1 MSAGE
6 HIGQTAVITGAARGI
21 GLAVARRL
29 AALGAHVVLVDRD
42 ETALAAAAKSLSGA
56 RVSTRAL
63 DVGDENAVADAIGG
77 LDAVHVLVNSAGI
90 AGPTVPVTKYPLA
103 DFEAVMRVNLT
114 GTFLLCKHAAP
125 KMVAAGWGRIVN
137 IASLAGKEGTPN
149 APIYSASKAAVIGLT
164 KALGK
169 ELAGTGVLANAV
181 APAALDT
188 DMVKN
193 MSDAHVEIML
203 NKSPLKRL
211 GSADECAAMVQW
223 LCSTECSFSTG
234 AVFDLSGGRATY

>member
-90 AGPTVPVTKYPLA
+90 AGPTVPVPKYPLA

>member
-1 MSAGE
+1 MAAGE
-6 HIGQTAVITGAARGI
+6 HMGQTAVVTGAARGI
-21 GLAVARRL
+21 GLAVASRL
-29 AALGAHVVLVDRD
+29 AALGAHVVLLDRD
-42 ETALAAAAKSLSGA
+42 ESALAAAVESLSGA
-56 RVSTRAL
+56 RVSTHAL
-63 DVGDENAVADAIGG
+63 DVGDEAAVAQAIDG

-90 AGPTVPVTKYPLA
+90 AGPTVPVTEYPLA

-223 LCSTECSFSTG
+223 LCSKDCSFSTG

>member
-63 DVGDENAVADAIGG
+63 DVGDENAVADAIGV

>member
-1 MSAGE
+1 MVAGE
-6 HIGQTAVITGAARGI
+6 HIGRTAVVTGAARGI

-42 ETALAAAAKSLSGA
+42 EAALAAAAESLSGA
-56 RVSTRAL
+56 RVSTLAL
-63 DVGDENAVADAIGG
+63 DVGDEAAVARAIGR
-77 LDAVHVLVNSAGI
+77 LDSVHMLVNSAGI
-90 AGPTVPVTKYPLA
+90 AGPTVPVTEYPLA

-114 GTFLLCKHAAP
+114 GTFLFCKHAAP
-125 KMVAAGWGRIVN
+125 KMAAAGWGRIVN

-203 NKSPLKRL
+203 NKSPLRRL

-223 LCSTECSFSTG
+223 LCSGECSFSTG

>member
-90 AGPTVPVTKYPLA
+90 AGPTVPVTEYPLA

>member
-1 MSAGE
+1 M
-6 HIGQTAVITGAARGI
+6 
-21 GLAVARRL
+21 
-29 AALGAHVVLVDRD
+29 
-42 ETALAAAAKSLSGA
+42 
-56 RVSTRAL
+56 
-63 DVGDENAVADAIGG
+63 
-77 LDAVHVLVNSAGI
+77 
-90 AGPTVPVTKYPLA
+90 
-103 DFEAVMRVNLT
+103 
-114 GTFLLCKHAAP
+114 
-125 KMVAAGWGRIVN
+125 
-137 IASLAGKEGTPN
+137 
-149 APIYSASKAAVIGLT
+149 IGLT

-234 AVFDLSGGRATY
+234 AVFYLSGGRATY

>member
-223 LCSTECSFSTG
+223 LYSTECSF
-234 AVFDLSGGRATY
+234 